1 MYKKTSIYNTL
12 RDVFDY
18 KVSNLGDREN
28 NYTLTMQANFDAFS
42 KTLKTILSLQ
52 ELYETSYTMLYDD
65 FGQVHYETSSR
76 GR

>member
-1 MYKKTSIYNTL
+1 MNNFEERKK
-12 RDVFDY
+12 
-18 KVSNLGDREN
+18 REN

-52 ELYETSYTMLYDD
+52 ELYETSYTMFYDD